1 MFTAVLCIHFSHGQI
16 LAILADNVAI
26 EGESIVQLIPND
38 ISHADRRN
46 PLVHFFNVR
55 EMCLYCFNEFI
66 ASNKVPF
73 FNTIQDELRNPFQFR
88 IAEMNTILIEIL
100 ACCVPDEI
108 IVGAKG
114 KLDFL
119 FWNVRELSSKSLH
132 FNRPGGFF
140 KILSDVIFR
149 IHLHGVVLCKVT
161 ALKNI
166 ISFVDI

>member
-55 EMCLYCFNEFI
+55 EMCLYRFNEFI
-66 ASNKVPF
+66 AGNKVPF
-73 FNTIQDELRNPFQFR
+73 FNTIHDELRNPFQFR
-88 IAEMNTILIEIL
+88 ITEMNTIFIEIL
-100 ACCVPDEI
+100 ACCIPYEI

-119 FWNVRELSSKSLH
+119 FRNVRELSSKPLH
-132 FNRPGGFF
+132 FNRSGGFF
-140 KILSDVIFR
+140 
-149 IHLHGVVLCKVT
+149 
-161 ALKNI
+161 
-166 ISFVDI
+166 

>member
-1 MFTAVLCIHFSHGQI
+1 MAVLCIHFSHGQI
-16 LAILADNVAI
+16 LTILAYNVTI
-26 EGESIVQLIPND
+26 ERESIAQLIPND
-38 ISHADRRN
+38 ISHTDRRN
-46 PLVHFFNVR
+46 PLVHFFNIR
-55 EMCLYCFNEFI
+55 KMCIYRFSEFI
-66 ASNKVPF
+66 AGNKVPF
-73 FNTIQDELRNPFQFR
+73 CNTIHNELRNPFQFR

-100 ACCVPDEI
+100 ACCVPYEI

-132 FNRPGGFF
+132 FNRSGGFF

-149 IHLHGVVLCKVT
+149 IHLHGVILSKVT

-166 ISFVDI
+166 IFFVDV